1 MHPPQRATHHSM
13 PATTGRAVGP
23 RAQPDA
29 FHFDS
34 PARKTSS
41 PIGHRLQRV
50 SRAEELLPSEAF
62 LRALAREAGRSE
74 RTGDPF
80 TVIRLDKRKAS
91 EEDFEAVRSFCA
103 KRLRITDEAGWI
115 EDKRSV
121 GILLPGT
128 KLEEGRIVARALF
141 ETLDDRSDR
150 FQCTLYS
157 DESGKGEEMDAPTPA
172 DQWMGESKTLTQLFL
187 IPMTWGKR
195 ALDLVGGLILG
206 LFALPILLVSAIAIR
221 LEGRGPI
228 VFKQTR
234 VGHGGKEFT
243 LYKLRT
249 MVVDAEAKLKQLQD
263 ENERDGPAFKIN
275 NDPRVTRV
283 GKLLRKTC
291 IDELPQIWNVLKGD
305 MTLVGPRPAMP
316 HEVAEYEAWHHSR
329 LLCKGGLT
337 CLWQVDGKAK
347 NVSFQDWVRMDIRY
361 QSQASPLQDLRLL
374 ARTAWVVL
382 SSRGDS

>member
-1 MHPPQRATHHSM
+1 MF
-13 PATTGRAVGP
+13 G
-23 RAQPDA
+23 
-29 FHFDS
+29 S
-34 PARKTSS
+34 PARRTKH
-41 PIGHRLQRV
+41 PLGHRLQRV
-50 SRAEELLPSEAF
+50 RRAEELMPSEAF

-80 TVIRLDKRKAS
+80 SVIRLDRRKATA
-91 EEDFEAVRSFCA
+91 EDFEAVRAFCA
-103 KRLRITDEAGWI
+103 QRLRITDEAGWLE
-115 EDKRSV
+115 EDRSI

-128 KLEEGRIVARALF
+128 SLDDARTVARALHKM
-141 ETLDDRSDR
+141 LGDRSDR

-157 DESGKGEEMDAPTPA
+157 DDSESGEEVESPSDAER
-172 DQWMGESKTLTQLFL
+172 WMGDAQTLTQLFL
-187 IPMTWGKR
+187 IPMTWAKR
-195 ALDLVGGLILG
+195 ALDLVGGLVLG

-221 LEGRGPI
+221 LEGRGSI
-228 VFKQTR
+228 IFKQTR
-234 VGHGGKEFT
+234 VGHGGKEFK

-249 MVVDAEAKLKQLQD
+249 MVVDAEAKLQQLQD

-305 MTLVGPRPAMP
+305 MTLVGPRPPMP
-316 HEVAEYEAWHHSR
+316 NEVAEYEPWHHSR

-337 CLWQVDGKAK
+337 CLWQVDGKPN

-361 QSQASPLQDLRLL
+361 QSQASPFHDLRLL

-382 SSRGDS
+382 SSRGDG